1 MKATMTIILVCIF
14 IDVGIFAQNIHQSI
28 SASGGNASGSGGK
41 SSYSVGQTVYTT
53 KTGHNG
59 IVSEGVQ
66 QPYEI
71 SIVTGKDI
79 YDINLS
85 FSIYPNPATD
95 VLTLSISD
103 NNLANLFFQLTD
115 INGKV
120 IENKEI
126 TDLISFI
133 NFSPLSKGVY
143 MFSIIQKREQIKTFK
158 IIKN

>member
-1 MKATMTIILVCIF
+1 MKATITIILVCF
-14 IDVGIFAQNIHQSI
+14 FMDVGIYAQNIHQSI

-41 SSYSVGQTVYTT
+41 SSYSVGQTVYNR

-71 SIVTGKDI
+71 SIVTGKEILDI
-79 YDINLS
+79 TLS
-85 FSIYPNPATD
+85 VSVYPNPTTD
-95 VLTLSISD
+95 VLTLSISEI
-103 NNLANLFFQLTD
+103 NSATLYFQLSD

-120 IENKEI
+120 IENKKI
-126 TDLISFI
+126 TDLNSLI
-133 NFSPLSKGVY
+133 NFNPLSKGVY
-143 MFSIIQKREQIKTFK
+143 MLRIFQKRKQLKTFK